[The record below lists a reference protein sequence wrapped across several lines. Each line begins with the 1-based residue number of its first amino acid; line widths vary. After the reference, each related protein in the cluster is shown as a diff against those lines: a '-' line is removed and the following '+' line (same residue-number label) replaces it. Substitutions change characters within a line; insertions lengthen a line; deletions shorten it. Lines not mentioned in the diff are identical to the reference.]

1 MKKIQV
7 FGEKPTVLASC
18 IYETGNQVK
27 IALIWSFYLI
37 LFIYLLRP
45 KSRPR
50 FITMGFEL
58 LANYLG
64 GDWTNTH
71 KSDELTCTKLS
82 FTFTSADKSEMP
94 RYMACGPKANWDF
107 GQRQSQLADIKNS
120 NKKSAY
126 TEMKPW
132 LYCGHSFCHWF
143 NWELEATL
151 IYAKDST
158 LTLDVIQTI
167 LFSKAIISFKI
178 LWIFLLSTSRSIFH
192 NEWQFFFES
201 QYSLNTFQI

>member
-1 MKKIQV
+1 MIFLCVKKIQV

-27 IALIWSFYLI
+27 IALIRSFYLI
-37 LFIYLLRP
+37 YWLIDWLRP

-58 LANYLG
+58 LASYLV
-64 GDWTNTH
+64 GDWTYIY
-71 KSDELTCTKLS
+71 KSDELMRTQLS
-82 FTFTSADKSEMP
+82 FTFTSVDKSEMP
-94 RYMACGPKANWDF
+94 RYVACGPKANWDF

-178 LWIFLLSTSRSIFH
+178 L
-192 NEWQFFFES
+192 
-201 QYSLNTFQI
+201 

>member
-1 MKKIQV
+1 MRSKNDFFVREKNTGIWRKANCPGQLYLWTWKPGKNCPDQV
-7 FGEKPTVLASC
+7 FLS
-18 IYETGNQVK
+18 YW
-27 IALIWSFYLI
+27 LIDW
-37 LFIYLLRP
+37 LRP

-58 LANYLG
+58 LASYLV
-64 GDWTNTH
+64 GDWTYIY
-71 KSDELTCTKLS
+71 KSDELMRTQLS
-82 FTFTSADKSEMP
+82 FTFTSVDKSEMP
-94 RYMACGPKANWDF
+94 RYVACGPKANWDF
-107 GQRQSQLADIKNS
+107 GQRQSQLADRKNS

-178 LWIFLLSTSRSIFH
+178 L
-192 NEWQFFFES
+192 
-201 QYSLNTFQI
+201 